1 MEGSVAEEAGMR
13 VGDVVVRINDIPTI
27 PLSHQEAH
35 EVLTKAGNNF
45 CVGVLRYVLRCFWNE
60 NE

>member
-1 MEGSVAEEAGMR
+1 MEGSVAEESGMR

-45 CVGVLRYVLRCFWNE
+45 VVGVLR
-60 NE
+60 